1 MVQRFLAHG
10 AILEACTHQCTC
22 FPPRHWGS
30 RRLWVWLKLFRS
42 LAQGNSSYWN
52 KILWRKAKQ
61 SNSPSLWTLQS
72 SVDLH
77 VTPKRDPV
85 QTSILNQVLGR
96 LLLLTENTWLC
107 ASGTRQKD
115 CCQSCPLKR
124 RLTLPQSW
132 FLHTPAIWCAI
143 LEHSQFGRKNAI
155 KHEFHQQFLK
165 DRAGCGGKAAPG
177 PCREIVANAGN
188 SCCGPF
194 GSGLLWFCR
203 NQSWFP
209 SYLSRSGF
217 YQLHSSHHCFLPQ
230 RQSCLC
236 LVQRATPSPA
246 LAAPCVG
253 TDPRSSCH
261 LQQAV
266 LAGFLALHLQPAV
279 VISFFT
285 SPLRWERFG
294 RRILWDTAE
303 PQVQLCH
310 GREQAHCSS
319 QQNWAGG
326 LRLPQSFISSGF
338 LCLRR

>member
-1 MVQRFLAHG
+1 MNP
-10 AILEACTHQCTC
+10 AILRR
-22 FPPRHWGS
+22 PPRNPQKGP
-30 RRLWVWLKLFRS
+30 
-42 LAQGNSSYWN
+42 SSDIHLESGIGQTLTSN
-52 KILWRKAKQ
+52 RKYLVVCQ
-61 SNSPSLWTLQS
+61 
-72 SVDLH
+72 
-77 VTPKRDPV
+77 RD
-85 QTSILNQVLGR
+85 QTKR
-96 LLLLTENTWLC
+96 LLSVLPLETQTDVTSVLIPTHTSNMMCYPGTQSVWKKKCYKTWI
-107 ASGTRQKD
+107 SSTI
-115 CCQSCPLKR
+115 LKG
-124 RLTLPQSW
+124 Q
-132 FLHTPAIWCAI
+132 
-143 LEHSQFGRKNAI
+143 
-155 KHEFHQQFLK
+155 
-165 DRAGCGGKAAPG
+165 GGVWG
-177 PCREIVANAGN
+177 ESSSREIVANAGN

-310 GREQAHCSS
+310 GGEQAHCSS